1 MAKRTHTLELKFIPT
16 HSNRSRTLKI
26 TAEELIKDWDSDTC
40 TIAPENDARVRSAVL
55 DGKELVGTP
64 AVPKNISFYGFAY
77 YLQMLLSGK
86 YRQVTSIEWDT
97 DGEDIPELPTEVLVP
112 KKWDNE
118 EVTDW
123 LSDTYGFCVYGWA
136 G

>member
-1 MAKRTHTLELKFIPT
+1 MAKRTHTRKLKCD
-16 HSNRSRTLKI
+16 RQI
-26 TAEELIKDWDSDTC
+26 T
-40 TIAPENDARVRSAVL
+40 N
-55 DGKELVGTP
+55 
-64 AVPKNISFYGFAY
+64 
-77 YLQMLLSGK
+77 
-86 YRQVTSIEWDT
+86 IEWDT

-112 KKWDNE
+112 KDWDDD